1 MSTTYFMNK
10 AEFISALAKKQ
21 PHLKRKGVEAAVGI
35 ILAQMEQTL
44 NAKERIEIRG
54 FGAFSAR
61 HLPARTRRNP
71 MTGDEIHSPSRYA
84 FHFKPSRALKL
95 KVDKAKDAIQ
105 LSD

>member
-1 MSTTYFMNK
+1 MNK

-21 PHLKRKGVEAAVGI
+21 PHLKRKDVEVAVGI

-44 NAKERIEIRG
+44 NAKERIEIRS

-61 HLPARTRRNP
+61 FLPARIRKNP
-71 MTGDEIHSPSRYA
+71 KTGDEIHSPSRYS

-95 KVDKAKDAIQ
+95 KVDKAKDAVHI
-105 LSD
+105 SD

>member
-1 MSTTYFMNK
+1 MNATYFMNK

-21 PHLKRKGVEAAVGI
+21 PHLKRQDVEVAVGI

-54 FGAFSAR
+54 FGAFSTR
-61 HLPARTRRNP
+61 HLPARIRKNP
-71 MTGDEIHSPSRYA
+71 MTGDEIHSPPRYS